1 MNNKSTYPYIV
12 GVLVKEVHREF
23 NVVNK
28 DKLFDAL
35 GIDSQKRLETDL
47 DSFKELLSIKL
58 REDGTEIVEKN
69 RKYFVDR
76 FGLDPVFL

>member
-12 GVLVKEVHREF
+12 GVLVKKVHREF
-23 NVVNK
+23 KVDNK

-35 GIDSQKRLETDL
+35 GIEPQKRLEADL

-58 REDGTEIVEKN
+58 REDGTEITEKN
-69 RKYFVDR
+69 RKYFIDK